1 MIIDVFGASLTRV
14 SFTSCASHLVAC
26 YVSMNCLIAKIELPV
41 YEQTSESKNEVLGM
55 VSGYMHKVPESKTK
69 AAWKEM
75 LATPTGLSF
84 SFSFSLSLSRARSRS
99 LSRARA
105 LSRWPCCMPHSV
117 AHAPGCF
124 SVSEPLWEATI
135 SSADRGLVRLTCVYF
150 LWARSVDT
158 AGGQGREQ

>member
-26 YVSMNCLIAKIELPV
+26 YMSMNCLIAKIELPV

-84 SFSFSLSLSRARSRS
+84 SFSFSLSLSR
-99 LSRARA
+99 
-105 LSRWPCCMPHSV
+105 WPCCMPHSV